1 MRCSPLV
8 SRKAD
13 LVLAVRSDMNVL
25 FVAYNWRMNYNFMWC
40 EQLPKH
46 AFGIAMCYLSW
57 EVILWLKLSAHHK
70 WEDNLA
76 YWLFIISCKYE
87 QTDVSDHVR
96 SICSLFHFFTG
107 RPAERMSV
115 YIFPYHWLTKEERC
129 FSGCAIIE
137 VTPGTYR
144 APGTSIATVMSQ

>member
-57 EVILWLKLSAHHK
+57 EVILWLKLSAHHT

-96 SICSLFHFFTG
+96 SICSLFHFLQ
-107 RPAERMSV
+107 AV
-115 YIFPYHWLTKEERC
+115 QLK
-129 FSGCAIIE
+129 GCRSISFRIIDSLKKKGVLVDVLSLKSHLDRTE
-137 VTPGTYR
+137 PPVQ
-144 APGTSIATVMSQ
+144 V